1 MRIRI
6 GGRESSSAESVLWS
20 EQDDLADDG
29 RTWEVMVQSG
39 RGASVGLS
47 HFPASSPSPSLLPH
61 QRDERNGRSDRRTLK
76 NELLHV
82 ETFQTRRGMAAAR
95 PPASPSIS
103 PAAEEQSE
111 QRIGRGRVHRWAA
124 QSNCDSAEVPC
135 IISLTW
141 LPGERE
147 RAAAS
152 SGS

>member
-29 RTWEVMVQSG
+29 RGREVMVQSG

-47 HFPASSPSPSLLPH
+47 HFPAPSPSPLP
-61 QRDERNGRSDRRTLK
+61 RYTDGRSDRRTLK

-111 QRIGRGRVHRWAA
+111 QRIGRGRFHRCAA

-147 RAAAS
+147 REAAS